1 MDVGILSM
9 GLTLDSNESHQSKKS
24 VSFLLSFFS
33 ILLFMIVSFFLDAL
47 RTDGFGMNGR
57 SYHDADKN
65 SSLFHDFFIPPE
77 TSKLKEQGASDLN
90 IDLCSGKKQCGL
102 AQETSCVKVAGRDRR
117 AAAVTGSR

>member
-47 RTDGFGMNGR
+47 RTDWFGVNRR

-65 SSLFHDFFIPPE
+65 SSLFHDYFYPAGGLEI
-77 TSKLKEQGASDLN
+77 KGAGGVRLKY
-90 IDLCSGKKQCGL
+90 
-102 AQETSCVKVAGRDRR
+102 
-117 AAAVTGSR
+117 

>member
-1 MDVGILSM
+1 M

-47 RTDGFGMNGR
+47 RTDWFGVNRR

-65 SSLFHDFFIPPE
+65 SSLFHDYFYPAGGLEI
-77 TSKLKEQGASDLN
+77 KGAGSVYLN
-90 IDLCSGKKQCGL
+90 IDLCSGKNSANLHRK
-102 AQETSCVKVAGRDRR
+102 R
-117 AAAVTGSR
+117 AA